1 MTPVPAN
8 PVPTRAPH
16 NSNSAVKFIFFFII
30 ALALGATIL
39 LLRQDQGD
47 WTPPPEARLQKN
59 PVQVNESTVAGG
71 EALYKARC
79 ANCHGESGNGNGE
92 EAARYRPV
100 PADLTNPRV
109 GNQTE
114 GELFWKITNGRR
126 PMPSFRNKLSDEE
139 RWEVVIYLRT
149 LPQSPSQPR

>member
-8 PVPTRAPH
+8 PVPARAPR

-59 PVQVNESTVAGG
+59 PVQVNESTVA
-71 EALYKARC
+71 R
-79 ANCHGESGNGNGE
+79 
-92 EAARYRPV
+92 AADAIAQHV
-100 PADLTNPRV
+100 ISKEFDVLISCMATSM
-109 GNQTE
+109 E
-114 GELFWKITNGRR
+114 G
-126 PMPSFRNKLSDEE
+126 FRF
-139 RWEVVIYLRT
+139 Y
-149 LPQSPSQPR
+149 